1 MRPRLN
7 EKSCGLLVVD
17 LQEKFVPVIRN
28 WDSTVAMSIR
38 LIRFFQLI
46 QAPILVTE
54 QYPKGLGA
62 TVAAVREA
70 LGTGSSPA
78 LTKTTFSSCGA
89 EDLKKAVAQTGKRQW
104 VVCGIE
110 AHVCVLQTALDLRDL
125 GHDVFLA
132 VDAVSSRHVTDG
144 TVALEGMA
152 RAGAVLST
160 SESLIFEALRDA
172 KHPVFKQA
180 SALVK

>member
-1 MRPRLN
+1 MTRLSEN
-7 EKSCGLLVVD
+7 SCGLLIVD

-46 QAPILVTE
+46 KAPIIVTE

-62 TVAAVREA
+62 TVSVIRDAVGE
-70 LGTGSSPA
+70 TKA
-78 LTKTTFSSCGA
+78 LTKTTFSSCGT
-89 EDLKKAVAQTGKRQW
+89 EELKKAIADAGRRQW

-110 AHVCVLQTALDLRDL
+110 AHVCVLQTVFDLLEL
-125 GHDVFLA
+125 GNEVFVA
-132 VDAVSSRHVTDG
+132 VDAISSRHVTDQA
-144 TVALEGMA
+144 VAQDRMA
-152 RAGAVLST
+152 CAGAVLST
-160 SESLIFEALRDA
+160 SESLMFEAMRDA
-172 KHPVFKQA
+172 KHPVFKHA